1 MKYRIFKKRR
11 GSLMQTLFL
20 CILMA
25 TISMF
30 IFKWLLLRFQQS
42 IRLSN
47 SVATKTR
54 TEGVFNNMMSVW
66 SSTNTPPDGDYY
78 MVVSDPS
85 KNVNVKVNVSGN
97 EIKITAN
104 ED

>member
-1 MKYRIFKKRR
+1 
-11 GSLMQTLFL
+11 MQTLFL

-66 SSTNTPPDGDYY
+66 NFNL
-78 MVVSDPS
+78 PS
-85 KNVNVKVNVSGN
+85 NGAYSMLISEPSGKNVNVNVNVSGN
-97 EIKITAN
+97 VITITAD

>member
-1 MKYRIFKKRR
+1 
-11 GSLMQTLFL
+11 
-20 CILMA
+20 
-25 TISMF
+25 MF

-54 TEGVFNNMMSVW
+54 AEGVFNNMMSVW
-66 SSTNTPPDGDYY
+66 NFNSPSNTT
-78 MVVSDPS
+78 MVVSEPNG
-85 KNVNVKVNVSGN
+85 KNVTVTVNVSGN
-97 EIKITAN
+97 IITLTAD

>member
-1 MKYRIFKKRR
+1 
-11 GSLMQTLFL
+11 MQTLFL

-54 TEGVFNNMMSVW
+54 AEGVFNNVMSVW
-66 SSTNTPPDGDYY
+66 NFNLPSNGDYY
-78 MVVSDPS
+78 MVVSEPNG
-85 KNVNVKVNVSGN
+85 KNVTVTVEVHPGNV
-97 EIKITAN
+97 ITLTAD

>member
-1 MKYRIFKKRR
+1 
-11 GSLMQTLFL
+11 
-20 CILMA
+20 
-25 TISMF
+25 MF

-54 TEGVFNNMMSVW
+54 AEGVFNNMMSVW
-66 SSTNTPPDGDYY
+66 SSTNTPSNGT
-78 MVVSDPS
+78 MVVSEPNG
-85 KNVNVKVNVSGN
+85 KNVNVTVNVSGN
-97 EIKITAN
+97 EIKITAD